1 MTSIN
6 LGETGRMGVGDDA
19 EDHDH
24 SRKTMILLGR
34 PENKETFQA
43 TLNYKPVERGQCE
56 LRLLIK
62 AL

>member
-1 MTSIN
+1 
-6 LGETGRMGVGDDA
+6 MGVGDDA